1 MNKQTLVEKILEAT
15 TALEAAELEA
25 VDAEVRLLR
34 AKEALRR
41 AEDQILMGGKIE
53 GKNERTREAHL
64 AELTGRELD
73 EVAALRV
80 NAACAG
86 TALRVQRER
95 LATWRAVA
103 ELVAGRDKA

>member
-1 MNKQTLVEKILEAT
+1 MIDKQTVLDNLLEAT
-15 TALEAAELEA
+15 AALEAAELEA

-80 NAACAG
+80 NAVCAG
-86 TALRVQRER
+86 AALRVLRER

-103 ELVAGRDKA
+103 ELVAGR